1 MKQEISASYRD
12 WLEAQEMPNGKRSAM
27 LSALELFSKQGFDGT
42 STMAIAKN
50 AGISQATIFKY
61 FKTKDDLLTAILKPM
76 IDHLLPEYR
85 EDFLSDIPKPASLRD
100 AVHFLVRNRYEFVK
114 QNKEVALIF
123 LTQIMTNAN
132 TRAMFQ
138 TFMKE
143 TAPMFID
150 NIYGELKKSGSLRT
164 ELAPVAVLRTISG
177 QLLTYFIQQ
186 QVLLPDAKFD
196 EDADLQTIEDLIVHA
211 LSKDSK

>member
-1 MKQEISASYRD
+1 VKQEISASYRD

-27 LSALELFSKQGFDGT
+27 LSALELFAKQGFDGT

-61 FKTKDDLLTAILKPM
+61 FKTKDDLLEAILKPM

-85 EDFLSDIPKPASLRD
+85 EDFLSDIPAATSLRD
-100 AVHFLVRNRYEFVK
+100 EIHFLVRNRYEFLK
-114 QNKEVALIF
+114 KNKEVALIF
-123 LTQIMTNAN
+123 LTQVMTNAN
-132 TRAMFQ
+132 TRSMFQ
-138 TFMKE
+138 DFMTE
-143 TAPMFID
+143 TAPLYID
-150 NIYGELKKSGSLRT
+150 YIYKTLKRSGSLRAD
-164 ELAPVAVLRTISG
+164 LAPAAVLRTIAG
-177 QLLTYFIQQ
+177 QLLSYFIQQ

-196 EDADLQTIEDLIVHA
+196 EDADLQMIEDLIVRA